1 MRIYRK
7 QALLLLIALLG
18 VSTPGW
24 ADGLASIAGRY
35 AYTEYRITLANGRVL
50 HLADL
55 GADKATID
63 ITGKGNIILRMHMRD
78 GRAVVS
84 EGKVL
89 DASISSRRGYCVVK
103 WPEMTYSV
111 RAELLVHGD
120 ELRSETRFDDRS
132 DAPRYGSVESAV
144 LERQ

>member
-1 MRIYRK
+1 MFSNRITVLA
-7 QALLLLIALLG
+7 ALLVFSG
-18 VSTPGW
+18 SCW

-35 AYTEYRITLANGRVL
+35 AYTEYRLTLANGRVL
-50 HLADL
+50 NLADI
-55 GADKATID
+55 GADRATLD
-63 ITGKGNIILRMHMRD
+63 ITGKGSVILRMHMRNGHD
-78 GRAVVS
+78 VLA

-89 DASISSRRGYCVVK
+89 DVSISGRRGYCVVK
-103 WPEMTYSV
+103 WPYMTYSV

-144 LERQ
+144 LQRQ